1 MRHGGCGGRLTRETP
16 PRGPELQK
24 QAISRIGAGGDAES
38 TPEELLIELAIE
50 TKGLTKRY
58 SNGIV
63 AIDNLD
69 LHVRK
74 GEVYGFLGPNGA
86 GKTTTMRILVGLMR
100 PSSGTATVVGTV
112 PGHGLVQVGSL
123 VEAPAFYPYLS
134 ARDNLKAL
142 TRYAGVPGSRIET
155 VLAEVDLTDRAH
167 DRYSSFSLGMKQ
179 RLGVAAALLKDPQ
192 LLILDEPSN
201 GLDPQGIVEMRD
213 LVRNL
218 GKGERTVLLSSH
230 QLAEVEQICDR
241 VGVILRGKMVAE
253 GTVAELRGQTGL
265 ALMAEPE
272 QAAGEALVRL
282 LGPEAVRLDAGA
294 FRLDVPPGRAA
305 EINRALVTS
314 GIDVSELRPAARSL
328 EDVFLQLTGDP
339 VATAEVTSG
348 PVHPATPAGGSPT

>member
-1 MRHGGCGGRLTRETP
+1 M
-16 PRGPELQK
+16 
-24 QAISRIGAGGDAES
+24 
-38 TPEELLIELAIE
+38 
-50 TKGLTKRY
+50 
-58 SNGIV
+58 
-63 AIDNLD
+63 
-69 LHVRK
+69 
-74 GEVYGFLGPNGA
+74 YGFLGPNGA

-100 PSSGTATVVGTV
+100 PTGGSAVVVGTA
-112 PGHGLVQVGSL
+112 PGHSLAKVGSL

-142 TRYAGVPGSRIET
+142 ASYAGVPGSRIET
-155 VLAEVDLTDRAH
+155 VLTEVDLTDRAH
-167 DRYSSFSLGMKQ
+167 DKYSSFSLGMKQ

-265 ALMAEPE
+265 ALTAEPE

-282 LGPEAVRLDAGA
+282 LGPEAVHFDDDG

-305 EINRALVTS
+305 EINRALVTA

-328 EDVFLQLTGDP
+328 EDIFLQLTGDP
-339 VATAEVTSG
+339 VATAEVAAG
-348 PVHPATPAGGSPT
+348 PLPPATAAGGSAS

>member
-1 MRHGGCGGRLTRETP
+1 M
-16 PRGPELQK
+16 
-24 QAISRIGAGGDAES
+24 
-38 TPEELLIELAIE
+38 
-50 TKGLTKRY
+50 
-58 SNGIV
+58 
-63 AIDNLD
+63 AIDSLD
-69 LHVRK
+69 LHVRQ

-100 PSSGTATVVGTV
+100 PTGGSAVVVGTA
-112 PGHGLVQVGSL
+112 PGHRLAQVGSL

-142 TRYAGVPGSRIET
+142 AQYAGVSGSRIET
-155 VLAEVDLTDRAH
+155 VLAEGDLTERAH

-265 ALMAEPE
+265 ALRAHPE

-282 LGPEAVRLDAGA
+282 LGSDAVHFDDGG

-305 EINRALVTS
+305 EINRALVTA
-314 GIDVSELRPAARSL
+314 GIDVSELSPAARSL
-328 EDVFLQLTGDP
+328 EDIFLQLTGDP
-339 VATAEVTSG
+339 VATVEVTTG
-348 PVHPATPAGGSPT
+348 LLPPATPAGGSTS

>member
-1 MRHGGCGGRLTRETP
+1 
-16 PRGPELQK
+16 
-24 QAISRIGAGGDAES
+24 
-38 TPEELLIELAIE
+38 
-50 TKGLTKRY
+50 
-58 SNGIV
+58 
-63 AIDNLD
+63 
-69 LHVRK
+69 
-74 GEVYGFLGPNGA
+74 VYGFLGPNGA

-100 PSSGTATVVGTV
+100 PTGGSAVVVGTA
-112 PGHGLVQVGSL
+112 PGHSLAKVGSL

-142 TRYAGVPGSRIET
+142 ASYAGVPGSRIET
-155 VLAEVDLTDRAH
+155 VLTEVDLTDRAH
-167 DRYSSFSLGMKQ
+167 DKYSSFSLGMKQ

-265 ALMAEPE
+265 ALTAEPE

-282 LGPEAVRLDAGA
+282 LGPEAVHFDDDG

-305 EINRALVTS
+305 EINRALVTA

-328 EDVFLQLTGDP
+328 EDIFLQLTGDP
-339 VATAEVTSG
+339 VATAEVAAG
-348 PVHPATPAGGSPT
+348 PLPPATAAGGSAS

>member
-1 MRHGGCGGRLTRETP
+1 
-16 PRGPELQK
+16 
-24 QAISRIGAGGDAES
+24 
-38 TPEELLIELAIE
+38 
-50 TKGLTKRY
+50 
-58 SNGIV
+58 
-63 AIDNLD
+63 
-69 LHVRK
+69 VRQ

-100 PSSGTATVVGTV
+100 PTGGSAVVVGTA
-112 PGHGLVQVGSL
+112 PGHSLAKVGSL

-142 TRYAGVPGSRIET
+142 ASYAGVPGSRIET
-155 VLAEVDLTDRAH
+155 VLTEVDLTDRAH
-167 DRYSSFSLGMKQ
+167 DKYSSFSLGMKQ

-265 ALMAEPE
+265 ALTAEPE

-282 LGPEAVRLDAGA
+282 LGPEAVHFDDDG

-305 EINRALVTS
+305 EINRALVTA

-328 EDVFLQLTGDP
+328 EDIFLQLTGDP
-339 VATAEVTSG
+339 VATAEVAAG
-348 PVHPATPAGGSPT
+348 PLPPATAAGGSAS